1 MAAVSEARYG
11 PVIASDWRDE
21 AGSSEEEWI
30 AAARR
35 DPRAF
40 APLYDRY
47 ATAIYRF
54 CYRKVGDPDV
64 ANDLTAQVFVK
75 AIERLDRY
83 QPRAGATFRSWLFAI
98 ARNTVTDRW
107 RRHRPTHSLDPV
119 AHTLVD
125 RDPGPEQLAID
136 ADDQAHLSVTLDA
149 LPEKQRAIVELR
161 LAGLTT
167 TEIMAALNMTEPAVK
182 SAQHRAYRR
191 LRELMTP
198 DQERSR

>member
-1 MAAVSEARYG
+1 VAAVSDAQRK
-11 PVIASDWRDE
+11 PVVASAWADE
-21 AGSSEEEWI
+21 AGSVEEAWI
-30 AAARR
+30 AAARH

-98 ARNTVTDRW
+98 ARNTITDRW
-107 RRHRPTHSLDPV
+107 RRHRPTHPLDPV
-119 AHTLVD
+119 ARAD
-125 RDPGPEQLAID
+125 RP
-136 ADDQAHLSVTLDA
+136 
-149 LPEKQRAIVELR
+149 
-161 LAGLTT
+161 
-167 TEIMAALNMTEPAVK
+167 
-182 SAQHRAYRR
+182 
-191 LRELMTP
+191 
-198 DQERSR
+198 

>member
-47 ATAIYRF
+47 AVAIYRF

-64 ANDLTAQVFVK
+64 ANDLTAQIFVK

-83 QPRAGATFRSWLFAI
+83 GPRAGATFRSWLFAI

-107 RRHRPTHSLDPV
+107 RRHRPTQPLDPV
-119 AHTLVD
+119 AHTLID
-125 RDPGPEQLAID
+125 RDPGPEQQAID
-136 ADDQAHLSVTLDA
+136 ADNLAHLSATLDA
-149 LPEKQRAIVELR
+149 LPDKQRAIVELR

-167 TEIMAALNMTEPAVK
+167 AEIMAALNMSEPAVK
-182 SAQHRAYRR
+182 FAQHRAYRH
-191 LRELMTP
+191 LRELMAP
-198 DQERSR
+198 GQERSR

>member
-1 MAAVSEARYG
+1 MAAVSEAQRT
-11 PVIASDWRDE
+11 PVAAHAWADE
-21 AGSSEEEWI
+21 DEWI

-47 ATAIYRF
+47 AVAIYRF
-54 CYRKVGDPDV
+54 CYRKVGDVEV

-83 QPRAGATFRSWLFAI
+83 QPKPGATFRSWLFAI

-107 RRHRPTHSLDPV
+107 RRHRPTHPLGPV

-125 RDPGPEQLAID
+125 REPGPERRAIE
-136 ADDQAHLSVTLDA
+136 ADERRRLTDILET
-149 LPEKQRAIVELR
+149 LPERQRAIVELR

-167 TEIMAALNMTEPAVK
+167 AEIMAALAMTEPAVK

-191 LRELMTP
+191 LRDLLAP
-198 DQERSR
+198 DQDPSR

>member
-1 MAAVSEARYG
+1 MAAVSDVRG
-11 PVIASDWRDE
+11 RPVIASERDDV
-21 AGSSEEEWI
+21 AGDIEERWI

-54 CYRKVGDPDV
+54 CYRKVGDVEV

-83 QPRAGATFRSWLFAI
+83 QPKPGATFRSWLFTI
-98 ARNTVTDRW
+98 ARNLVTDRW
-107 RRHRPTHSLDPV
+107 RRQRPTHPLDPV
-119 AHTLVD
+119 AHTLID
-125 RDPGPEQLAID
+125 REPGPELLAIE
-136 ADDQAHLSVTLDA
+136 ADSLAHLRDVLDT

-161 LAGLTT
+161 LAGFTT
-167 TEIMAALNMTEPAVK
+167 TEIMATLDMTEPAVK

-191 LRELMTP
+191 LRDLMSP
-198 DQERSR
+198 DQEPSR